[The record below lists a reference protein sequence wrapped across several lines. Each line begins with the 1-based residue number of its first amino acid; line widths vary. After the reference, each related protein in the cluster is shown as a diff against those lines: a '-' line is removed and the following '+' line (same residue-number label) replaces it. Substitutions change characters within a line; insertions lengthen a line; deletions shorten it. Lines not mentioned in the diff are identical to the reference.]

1 MKDFILLTV
10 SAIIVFCLSMIALS
24 QWDKRSN
31 YWVEHAELQR
41 EVNRLDKGLLE
52 LEIRAD
58 ELDKAIVAH
67 WRKLKGGRR

>member
-10 SAIIVFCLSMIALS
+10 SAIIVFTASMIALY

-31 YWVEHAELQR
+31 YWVEHAELQQ
-41 EVNRLDKGLLE
+41 ETDRLDKGIMALE
-52 LEIRAD
+52 VRIN

-67 WRKLKGGRR
+67 WRKQKRGD